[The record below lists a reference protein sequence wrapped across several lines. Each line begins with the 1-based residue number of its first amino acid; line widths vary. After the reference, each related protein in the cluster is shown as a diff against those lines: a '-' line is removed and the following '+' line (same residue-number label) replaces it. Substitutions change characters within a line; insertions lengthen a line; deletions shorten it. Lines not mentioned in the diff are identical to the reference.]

1 MELRQAVL
9 SALSL
14 LFLVAVST
22 AAGPTGPASQL
33 ITGCDTLT
41 PSAALAIP
49 GDMISVALLA
59 LLVSFDVVALGYI
72 LSKVFASQ
80 RIAGWVNGEF
90 WEMAKTAILIVG
102 IFSALAILGNIA
114 LLIAPS
120 SLNLQQSQSGSYSS
134 SLVALAV
141 GACSY
146 LGTASVTTTESPS
159 SARFGYPTITTSTS
173 VSNAYVYDS
182 FSYLISFSNGLGA
195 LKNSSIGLW
204 IPIPPPPFSA
214 ESPVVF
220 TFGFHLNP
228 YENRML
234 ETNFKLVGQYASMIN
249 DMMNYIA
256 VPTLMAMAVQ
266 YYLLPLV
273 FVLGLLVTIPI
284 GLILRAFPFVRGIG
298 GMLVA
303 LGIGMSLIY
312 PALLVLLN
320 YPVTQ
325 ALQSSSLPTLSGSAC
340 TGIFCSFLGGITG
353 SANVLSSID
362 TVFPALN
369 GLLSFSTYL
378 LLQFMLFI
386 LDLAIAFPLVDNIAR
401 MLGGSIRLQLGGK
414 LKMR

>member
-1 MELRQAVL
+1 MEARHAVL

-14 LFLVAVST
+14 LFLAAIST
-22 AAGPTGPASQL
+22 AAGTTGAAPQL
-33 ITGCDTLT
+33 ITGCDSLT
-41 PSAALAIP
+41 PSAALAVP

-72 LSKVFASQ
+72 LSKVFANQ
-80 RIAGWVNGEF
+80 RIAGWVSGEF

-102 IFSALAILGNIA
+102 IFSTLAILGNIA
-114 LLIAPS
+114 LALAPS
-120 SLNLQQSQSGSYSS
+120 SLSLQQPQSGGYSP
-134 SLVALAV
+134 SLTALAV

-146 LGTASVTTTESPS
+146 LGTASVITTESTAS
-159 SARFGYPTITTSTS
+159 GKGYPTIITSTS

-195 LKNSSIGLW
+195 LKSSSIGLW
-204 IPIPPPPFSA
+204 VPIPPPPLP
-214 ESPVVF
+214 SPVVF
-220 TFGFHLNP
+220 TFGFQLSP
-228 YENRML
+228 YVNRML
-234 ETNFKLVGQYASMIN
+234 ETNFILVGQYASLIN

-256 VPTLMAMAVQ
+256 VPTLMVMAVQ

-298 GMLVA
+298 GMLIA
-303 LGIGMSLIY
+303 IGIGMSLIY

-325 ALQSSSLPTLSGSAC
+325 ALQSSSLPTLSGSTC
-340 TGIFCSFLGGITG
+340 SGILCSFLSGLTG
-353 SANVLSSID
+353 SYDALSSID

-369 GLLSFSTYL
+369 GLLNFSTYL

-386 LDLAIAFPLVDNIAR
+386 LDLAIAFPLVDNIAK